1 MTFDKRD
8 YRFEKVADDYDGA
21 AEDER
26 FSDDEKIRPSTMV
39 CKYANSTGSPSEW
52 VVDLLFLLQNRSKEN
67 AVELLDRCTSTALAR
82 YLSRYQVETFER

>member
-26 FSDDEKIRPSTMV
+26 FSDDEKIRPSISR
-39 CKYANSTGSPSEW
+39 KYTSSTGSPSEW
-52 VVDLLFLLQNRSKEN
+52 VVDLLFLLQNTSKEN